1 MRGVNMN
8 AYVREPVNALTHLG
22 GAVLSFIA
30 LLAMLVKVSVKMP
43 SFSGNYSC
51 YFIWYRDDG
60 PLYGVSCIS

>member
-1 MRGVNMN
+1 MN

-43 SFSGNYSC
+43 SFKQLQLLFYLVSG
-51 YFIWYRDDG
+51 
-60 PLYGVSCIS
+60 